1 MQCGHFQKRGDL
13 ATRFH
18 EDNCRP
24 QCAHCNTTLGGN
36 PEIFEEELRDEIGD
50 ERVDAVIELSKT
62 YSGEDTQHYVDKIAY
77 YRSKNKELGV

>member
-1 MQCGHFQKRGDL
+1 M

-24 QCAHCNTTLGGN
+24 QCWECNCTLGGQEN
-36 PEIFEEELRDEIGD
+36 IFEEELRDEIGD
-50 ERVDAVIELSKT
+50 ERVDAVLELSKK
-62 YSGEDTQHYVDKIAY
+62 YSGEDHQHYVDKLAF